1 MRVIMVIIMATMVA
15 IIPIIPTIM
24 ATIVAI
30 IQDPTEDTILVLLD
44 LVGEVIIID
53 HIIRVIVVGM

>member
-1 MRVIMVIIMATMVA
+1 MVA

>member
-44 LVGEVIIID
+44 LVGEVIIIY